1 MHARRVAVTVTLLL
15 GLPLLAAAQTKSI
28 TLPPDHVFSDLA
40 PGPGVETTQRAC
52 RSCHSTDYVVT
63 QPRGDARQWEGV
75 VAKMMSVYGANIT
88 ADDAKTIVQYL
99 SRQYGK

>member
-1 MHARRVAVTVTLLL
+1 MRRLLGPAGLLL
-15 GLPLLAAAQTKSI
+15 ALATSVAAAADKAI
-28 TLPPDHVFSDLA
+28 PMPPDHAYATLK
-40 PGPGVETTQRAC
+40 PGPGVEVTRQQC
-52 RSCHSTDYVVT
+52 VSCHSTDYVVT

-88 ADDAKTIVQYL
+88 ADEAKTIVQYL

>member
-1 MHARRVAVTVTLLL
+1 MRARRGAVIATLLL

-28 TLPPDHVFSDLA
+28 TLPPDHASAELA
-40 PGPGVETTQRAC
+40 PGPGVETTRHAC
-52 RSCHSTDYVVT
+52 QGCHSTDYVVT
-63 QPRGDARQWEGV
+63 QPRGDAKQWEGV
-75 VAKMMSVYGANIT
+75 VTKMMKVYGANIT